1 MRRRADD
8 YRRKRLGAEHL
19 AVEDYQDLL
28 DKEDAPLDK
37 DDVEIRLFTDP
48 HKASNLNL
56 LAGTLPHVLSP
67 ESSLN
72 EFAAWLRVYMDEF
85 HGPQY
90 SRS

>member
-37 DDVEIRLFTDP
+37 EDVEILLFSDL
-48 HKASNLNL
+48 HKESNLNL
-56 LAGTLPHVLSP
+56 LVGTLPHVLSP

-72 EFAAWLRVYMDEF
+72 EFAAWLRVYMDEVN
-85 HGPQY
+85 GPQFN
-90 SRS
+90 RS